1 MLERLVQSVKRNP
14 LIIYAYNSY
23 LNFACRS
30 VVAYIFVATTGRS
43 GSESLRRIFS
53 AIEGSVSLHEPHPIM
68 LNEYVDNIPVSDYS
82 DKFNKLKRIYI
93 KRSAAG
99 KKYYIETNHLLIK
112 NFAISAIK
120 EFKDKVKIIHLTRD
134 PISVARS
141 LYQLGSIP
149 GKTKKGRLYLIDPD
163 RDDNCLKIPDLLEK
177 EEFGHDIYRCFWYW
191 YEIEARIKSLKS
203 RYPEIAIVSL
213 KTTDLNDQVKLS
225 EMFESLNIPI
235 SEDALRKVV
244 GTHSNLKSNL
254 KNKVLD
260 IPSVEEKHFRFLAA
274 LEERFGKN
282 FWKHF

>member
-1 MLERLVQSVKRNP
+1 MLAPLTNAFKRNP
-14 LIIYAYNSY
+14 LIVYIYNAYLSY
-23 LNFACRS
+23 LCRS

-43 GSESLRRIFS
+43 GSESLRRIFN
-53 AIEGSVSLHEPHPIM
+53 AIEGAVSLHEPHPIM

-134 PISVARS
+134 PISVALS

-149 GKTKKGRLYLIDPD
+149 GKTKKGRLYLIDTD
-163 RDDNCLKIPDLLEK
+163 RDDNVLKIPDLLAK
-177 EEFGHDIYRCFWYW
+177 EEFSHDIYRCFWYW

-203 RYPEIAIVSL
+203 RYPEIVIVSL
-213 KTTDLNDQVKLS
+213 NTSGLNDQVKLS
-225 EMFESLNIPI
+225 QMFRSLNIPMSDDTLQI
-235 SEDALRKVV
+235 VV
-244 GTHSNLKSNL
+244 GTRSNLKTKL
-254 KNKVLD
+254 KNKLLD
-260 IPSVEEKHFRFLAA
+260 VPSVGEKHSRFLAA
-274 LEERFGKN
+274 LEARFGRN
-282 FWKHF
+282 FWKHT